1 MEVKMFRFLKNMFCR
16 TDDLESRRKDAL
28 EQDRKV
34 RESMSQKDWD
44 REVQSTMAGSD
55 PISKY

>member
-1 MEVKMFRFLKNMFCR
+1 MMKFFKKMFGTC
-16 TDDLESRRKDAL
+16 DDLEERRQKAI
-28 EQDRKV
+28 EQDKRV

-44 REVQSTMAGSD
+44 KQVQSTMAGSD

>member
-1 MEVKMFRFLKNMFCR
+1 MFKFFKNMFCN
-16 TDDLESRRKDAL
+16 DNLETRRAAAIA
-28 EQDRKV
+28 QDKRV

-44 REVQSTMAGSD
+44 KQVQSTMAGSD

>member
-1 MEVKMFRFLKNMFCR
+1 MFRFLKNMFCH
-16 TDDLESRRKDAL
+16 TDDLEARRRMAH

-44 REVQSTMAGSD
+44 REVQATMAGSD